1 MEKQEFVPQENP
13 QGHSHEYTQEKPQG
27 HSHDHTQIKTHSHS
41 HDLSLEPSMNDSDL
55 SLEHTHRHNQEKTK
69 AIVNRLARAIGH
81 LESVKEMVEQQED
94 CTKVL
99 IQLAAVRSAINN
111 AGKEILKEHIDSCI
125 TDALAHG
132 DTNAIKELNDAI
144 DKFMK

>member
-1 MEKQEFVPQENP
+1 MEN
-13 QGHSHEYTQEKPQG
+13 HEIKPLD
-27 HSHDHTQIKTHSHS
+27 HTHDHTHKHS
-41 HDLSLEPSMNDSDL
+41 
-55 SLEHTHRHNQEKTK
+55 QEKTK

-81 LESVKEMVEQQED
+81 LESVKEMVETDED

-132 DTNAIKELNDAI
+132 DHDAIKDLNDAI